1 MKANDMIREEIS
13 AFADGELARHR
24 CDEVARK
31 LRQPAEQDCWNL
43 YHQIGDALRSDDL
56 ENGLSAGFLMR
67 LTARIDLEPA
77 IISRPA
83 ETHVVDPKMVHSHV
97 AVQSM
102 KESGVRWTA
111 GRKFFVPGL
120 AAAAAVVYLGLPKLM
135 IPTNSVGSKPSM
147 ELAVQSGDGSR
158 QLSDVM
164 VVRNSDSP
172 SPERVEVLRD
182 AQMDEYM
189 LAHQQFS
196 PSLYSSAQFARSAT
210 FATNTGK

>member
-1 MKANDMIREEIS
+1 MKASDMVREEIS

-43 YHQIGDALRSDDL
+43 YHQIGDALRSDDM
-56 ENGLSAGFLMR
+56 ENALSADFLMR
-67 LTARIDLEPA
+67 FSARLDLEPA

-83 ETHVVDPKMVHSHV
+83 EKETVDLKIVLPHD
-97 AVQSM
+97 AVQSLRA
-102 KESGVRWTA
+102 SGGRWTA
-111 GRKFFVPGL
+111 SRKFFVPGL
-120 AAAAAVVYLGLPKLM
+120 AAAAAVVYLGLPKVM
-135 IPTNSVGSKPSM
+135 DATNFAGSKPSI
-147 ELAVQSGDGSR
+147 ELAVQSGGIGNK
-158 QLSDVM
+158 LSGLLAARD
-164 VVRNSDSP
+164 SDSP
-172 SPERVEVLRD
+172 SPQHVEVLRD
-182 AQMDEYM
+182 SQMDEYL